1 MTNMIDI
8 KDKIVEAK
16 KHKNDELSTKDKK
29 SELPK
34 LRPIKKIPSWCMS
47 YPDFLDRVDE
57 IWGNLGSDDKNFVA
71 TMIYFMTGD
80 EDAENYNW
88 FMIKEIIKNLYL
100 K

>member
-16 KHKNDELSTKDKK
+16 KHKNDELSKKDKN

-34 LRPIKKIPSWCMS
+34 LRPLKKIPSWCMT

-88 FMIKEIIKNLYL
+88 FMIKEIIKDLYH

>member
-16 KHKNDELSTKDKK
+16 KHKNDELSKKDKN

-34 LRPIKKIPSWCMS
+34 LRSLKKIPSWCMGQ
-47 YPDFLDRVDE
+47 PDFLDRVDE

-80 EDAENYNW
+80 EDAEDYNW
-88 FMIKEIIKNLYL
+88 FMIREIIKDLYH

>member
-1 MTNMIDI
+1 M
-8 KDKIVEAK
+8 A
-16 KHKNDELSTKDKK
+16 
-29 SELPK
+29 
-34 LRPIKKIPSWCMS
+34 

-80 EDAENYNW
+80 EDAEDYNL
-88 FMIKEIIKNLYL
+88 FMIREIIKDLYL